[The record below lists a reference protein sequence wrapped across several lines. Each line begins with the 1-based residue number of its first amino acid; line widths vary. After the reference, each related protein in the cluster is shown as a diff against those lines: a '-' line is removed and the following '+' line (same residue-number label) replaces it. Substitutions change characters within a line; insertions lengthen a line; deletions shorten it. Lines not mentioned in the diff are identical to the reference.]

1 MTLRVDTFPSPTVS
15 RASAP
20 GTTPKPVDDQARG
33 PGVPAFTGRAALALS
48 GDGGG

>member
-1 MTLRVDTFPSPTVS
+1 MDTFPSPTVS

-20 GTTPKPVDDQARG
+20 GTTPPKPVDDQARGG